1 MYVMTYSCSFGVM
14 QQFTEYVWK
23 TNNYVYMYVHD
34 CTSDISAYID
44 LLLLLLLLLGVG
56 RGGCCMVT
64 VVKTFKS
71 KEAEDEYALTQL
83 LACDLKSHCWYQNYV
98 YVQTFFLVILISTF
112 FSSLRHILVYRSF
125 AKKIFH
131 GCLEDLYALL
141 AMYMYVH
148 MYKKV

>member
-1 MYVMTYSCSFGVM
+1 M
-14 QQFTEYVWK
+14 
-23 TNNYVYMYVHD
+23 
-34 CTSDISAYID
+34 
-44 LLLLLLLLLGVG
+44 
-56 RGGCCMVT
+56 
-64 VVKTFKS
+64 
-71 KEAEDEYALTQL
+71 
-83 LACDLKSHCWYQNYV
+83 ACDLKSHCWYQNYV

-148 MYKKV
+148 MHKKVKKTWFVLLSYILVVYNVAGSNPVA